1 MISLLKVMKVK
12 RSGNICTLHALPEI
26 AYGLVSYSEEV
37 VVAVALVVFEKNTLV
52 NYIKCT

>member
-1 MISLLKVMKVK
+1 MKVK

-26 AYGLVSYSEEV
+26 AYGLISYSEEV

-52 NYIKCT
+52 NCIKCT